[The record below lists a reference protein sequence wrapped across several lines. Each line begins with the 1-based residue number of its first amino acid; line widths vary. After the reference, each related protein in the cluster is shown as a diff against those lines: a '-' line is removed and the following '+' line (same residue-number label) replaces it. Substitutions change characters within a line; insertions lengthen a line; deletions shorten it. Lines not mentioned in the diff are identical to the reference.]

1 MHNSLKHTPKT
12 SLPLDP
18 LDRKL
23 LYYLDINSRQSTTQL
38 AKKTGSNKDTIN
50 YRLHR
55 LTEQKIVTRFTT
67 ATNTAYLGYE
77 NIKVYLQFQNFDH
90 EIEKQFF
97 SYLRTI
103 PRIGWIVRCSGRWD
117 AIFCYW
123 AESKFEFYSTLLVIL
138 NKFSQYIRH
147 KEIIHNIN
155 WFYYNRKWLHPT
167 EIKIYPTKYG
177 EKPQKE
183 QIDKLDQKIIKTL
196 IQDARTPIKD
206 IALHAETSSQNI
218 INRIKH
224 LQDKSLITKFSIDLN
239 YEKLDLI
246 LCKTFIY
253 LDNITKEK
261 LEQLYNYCAKEPT
274 IFALTTTLGAWD
286 LELEFEVHKFEEA
299 IQSMEK
305 LREKF
310 KEIVRSYE
318 SIIITKQSEIIY
330 IGE

>member
-1 MHNSLKHTPKT
+1 MPKLIPYT
-12 SLPLDP
+12 TKITTPLDT

-23 LYYLDINSRQSTTQL
+23 LYHLDINSRQSTAQL
-38 AKKTGSNKDTIN
+38 AKKISSNKDTIN

-55 LTEQKIVTRFTT
+55 LLEQKIITRFST

-77 NIKVYLQFQNFDH
+77 NIKVYLQFQNFDR

-97 SYLRTI
+97 NYLRTI
-103 PRIGWIVRCSGRWD
+103 PRIGWIVKCSGRWD

-123 AESKFEFYSTLLVIL
+123 AESKFEFYSTLLTIL
-138 NKFSQYIRH
+138 NKFSKYIRH

-155 WFYYNRKWLHPT
+155 WFYYNRKWLFPT
-167 EIKIYPTKYG
+167 EIKVFPTKYG
-177 EKPQKE
+177 ETPRKE
-183 QIDKLDQKIIKTL
+183 QIDNLDKKIINTL
-196 IQDARTPIKD
+196 IYDARTPVKD
-206 IALHAETSSQNI
+206 IALKSKTSSQNI
-218 INRIKH
+218 INRLKNLRNKAI
-224 LQDKSLITKFSIDLN
+224 ITKFSIDLN

-274 IFALTTTLGAWD
+274 IFALTTTLGSWD

-310 KEIVRSYE
+310 KEIIRSYE
-318 SIIITKQSEIIY
+318 SVIITKQSEVIY
-330 IGE
+330 I